1 MPELRRR
8 ACKLTAAANASPERH
23 ADAGLVEARVAGG
36 SVDRRLDRSRA
47 GDEHGDAG
55 LRERGLRLRKAEQL
69 PGRLRQN
76 GVDPLTAAELEEVLG
91 EERAA
96 ARRHPLERVA
106 ESAAHRPLARVAAGE
121 PQRPLA
127 VLSQRSHERGGPGRA
142 TGRHEDA

>member
-36 SVDRRLDRSRA
+36 CVDRRLDRSRA

>member
-1 MPELRRR
+1 MTP
-8 ACKLTAAANASPERH
+8 ASANAGF
-23 ADAGLVEARVAGG
+23 AFARP
-36 SVDRRLDRSRA
+36 SSSR
-47 GDEHGDAG
+47 
-55 LRERGLRLRKAEQL
+55 
-69 PGRLRQN
+69 GRLRQN